1 MKVTKLLRRT
11 TSLFLALV
19 MLLSFPVGA
28 YSEGTGS
35 DPEAPEVPEG
45 YVWRTLSVELA
56 PFEEDC
62 LEKEE
67 EEAARMAEKT
77 AEVTRFMELLL
88 SHDAAVAEEEEDDDS
103 EPVIAVRG
111 WMPED
116 VTAQAELIS
125 YADADLYA
133 ELAMM
138 QVELRFYDGEGR
150 LWTPAVPV
158 TVFVDGAAVRDARAG
173 EMDPTVY
180 VYREDVEEEELRKQ
194 TRRVDEPEE
203 RLFSVQAFSA
213 ARTGDEEK
221 TYELE
226 EEEVHV
232 DVVERGLVK
241 DDEFPDAVCFE
252 TASESL
258 RFAVTAR
265 QQDRSFSA
273 STEDGETEIVVMG
286 ALPCG
291 LSAQV
296 TQTAVE
302 AETLD
307 LPGEL
312 VRSWD
317 LSLTHPEAA
326 DYQIDGTV
334 KVALRDA
341 ALAEMQDEDWELQL
355 WQLRENDDPVRV
367 KSAAFRGEDLRFSA
381 DSLASYAV
389 VRVAVE
395 RCLTASDGETYSV
408 RVSYDS
414 YAGIPAGAEL
424 QVREILPED
433 IVYAKYLS
441 KSVEC
446 AGQKMADLDFAR
458 MFDISL
464 RDPETGV
471 EYQPNQN
478 VKVSIELLSEEV
490 NESTLVDVVHF
501 GQQTEVMGSAVN
513 GEAVAFETKGFSVYV
528 LMGVTLEKT
537 ITAADGSSYEVS
549 VTYGKSAGIPSGAEL
564 KVREL
569 DGEEYQQ
576 YLKKTASFLSRSAE
590 ELEYTRFFDITI
602 EKDGVVYEPNE
613 AVTVSVKLMNRPG
626 NRGEVRVV
634 HFGADGTELL
644 ENEMNAEGVL
654 EFETNSF
661 SVYAITD
668 ESGDVV
674 VPRVW
679 YYFYQ
684 YQRGSNGIITEGGK
698 PKYMLTPD
706 EKNGT
711 QIIRTQGKLLE
722 VPNEDFAATNALY
735 FLGWYIWDE
744 EKNKWGEKIE
754 FDTPISVMW
763 GAEGSDPLVY
773 GNSVVVPKEYDAQ
786 GKQINQGV
794 KVTVRARYTSDFAT
808 IVFYNDTKEG
818 LLIQTTVRVP
828 VPEGETTTVYEIPD
842 VTDEQ
847 FTVAPD
853 ANHSDFA
860 FYGWNENRA
869 TPWENYYSEDNYTTR
884 PPQKT
889 LTVEAHGTY
898 SMYPVFC
905 KGHWVI
911 YHTAPVGSGAGYVK
925 PEFVLT
931 NGRAT
936 KPEDPDWRGYAFRFW
951 SAVPT
956 FDLETGEFYQFND
969 PDQPN
974 YQAEDPANN
983 EYNFNQ
989 VVDKTL
995 HLYAVWQAG
1004 YSTYNVIVWK
1014 QRVEDDRDLPNQRKS
1029 YEFDSQYTFDAKV
1042 WEEGDAEITLQS
1054 SGLDFTKLDT
1064 NPDFKDDFVG
1074 FHHKSD
1080 QNPAV
1085 DDQCDTV
1092 SARVLGN
1099 GTTTL
1104 NVYYDRD
1111 IIRFKFYKGSAPG
1124 PRSKYYT
1131 DRPNPEYE
1139 AGNGDDAK
1147 WGYVNG
1153 HYELLTK
1160 ATKVT
1165 GSWTVNGTDVSN
1177 ATIAGNRTA
1186 GYDGKF
1192 YTRSGA
1198 YYNYSY
1204 TATEYTFDNLPP
1216 ADITLIYYCKYYTY
1230 GTNYSNIDWR
1240 VARYKETVET
1250 EWYTAEG
1257 VKYEGTRYK
1266 LNSNWFWYTGLYG
1279 QNLSKYGYEWPS
1291 GHWMVYSNNTPTDDY
1306 GLTFMGQFVL
1316 YDDVYSYKDRD
1327 FRLYYDSD
1335 SDAKVYFYLQK
1346 EDGSWSYVADAT
1358 GALTF
1363 PRDRWGRITGGV
1375 GFKFTDKYDGYD
1387 FDSYVITS
1395 TSATVNDN
1403 TAWID
1408 ANVGESVGV
1417 YYGQELHIRYTREFY
1432 NLSYFDGMD
1441 GQPLTVLN
1449 QKGNTLQV
1457 EEDLRFGE
1465 TLEKYYPEM
1474 DLNKFQVVPKEAG
1487 WEYQGRW
1494 YADWNPCTTQ
1504 VLFRSRI
1511 DENGKEVAVEEDEWK
1526 LWYYVLKDDLNKEHI
1541 YVGHVPTEE
1550 EKALTD
1556 RDYDM
1561 DPCVFYTT
1569 MPNRNLAIYAGF
1581 THPWYWIKIDP
1592 NGGELNWLTEDGKR
1606 NTTQSTYFWEQYG
1619 AEIKEYTVTRNFV
1632 KDRNYG
1638 EFYYHYDEFNSNEP
1652 EGEQPATR
1660 LAYYTDDPGDPLLT
1674 EAEKRTKYGKTGSG
1688 NAFKLIGWFK
1698 VDESAPAGQQLKRYD
1713 FANETVTGNLILRA
1727 MWRQE
1732 GDIYVYY
1739 STDHA
1744 VNANGA
1750 VVNGLTLH
1758 GEALQ
1763 DLDSNG
1769 NYVKYQDNS
1778 SVMVPVGDGENQTTL
1793 YATDA
1798 DNNRYELVGW
1808 FYQSQVTPAGGI
1820 FHTSYDLDQHPVID
1834 ADNPRRPFDT
1844 VILYPVFRTG
1854 GDEGSGG
1861 NETALILDANGG
1873 RRNENFDQLDP
1884 NVAQYSSDGTQVRYI
1899 KKLLLNMDI
1908 NLPIS
1913 LPGNDVFI
1921 KDKAE
1926 LLGWAANKDAKQ
1938 PTFTAKQLVGVDNS
1952 EGGGFDGVNGN
1963 ILYAVWHVSE
1973 LSVKVH
1979 LIDTASQPISGAKFT
1994 LDSVTGN
2001 LVSNDTG
2008 WLAQGDE
2015 IVFNLKTPD
2024 KPGDPAKTYVLS
2036 EIETATGYIPL
2047 PAPVSITIDYYGNFD
2062 VEYATDAVL
2071 TEQEEKSLNVMNVAV
2086 GEYTITII
2094 ERPAVCKVAR
2104 NGTEKLFDSLNAAV
2118 DYIGTGN
2125 TGTIEMVRDY
2135 KIPYEDIVGVDAG
2148 TNITLTTAAKGVKYP
2163 YIGDGETA
2171 TITRAENS
2179 PSLFT
2184 VNGSFSLNN
2193 IILDGAND
2201 KFSGKTD
2208 GGLICVNNGGKLSV
2222 GTGTTLQNS
2231 TDDTKGGA
2239 IYLAPGAEATVTACT
2254 ITGNKAAD
2262 GAGIYVSANAKLN
2275 ISGSINFGGS
2285 SITAG
2290 NFSTNAISGESPKN
2304 ATQDYPYGRQDIY
2317 LAESEDAPTSL
2328 YVTGELTGGDG
2339 TIWVWAESEKHYGM
2353 NKDFA
2358 LVTSPA
2364 LLTEATMHAFRNAR
2378 EDAVTGC
2385 GSEYLTG
2392 QVGSQQMRIAWTG
2405 GINVNFK
2412 KTDGFGEKLEG
2423 AKFTLFTDLA
2433 CTEFVMNQGER
2444 VTATSNENGVVTF
2457 EAVSNGVYYLMETV
2471 SPDGY
2476 EENTYRYI
2484 LLVGKDYVTVPTD
2497 ANKITG
2503 VWANVLRGITQEQ
2516 IDAQRTAYN
2525 EVFNNTELYG
2535 DDYKRDETNYVIFRL
2550 EENADSYRYSTI
2562 PDIARKGIV
2571 NFSSVKR
2578 PVILSKVSP
2587 VLMPLAYGKFR
2598 LLSVDGSEIKNENL
2612 LDSDASGVFFAG
2624 VLSVGTYLLEET
2636 AAPYNP
2642 KNSAESYTKPDH
2654 YFVFQVTESGIM
2666 ALKKGQDDEE
2676 SFALTN
2682 TITVA
2687 TSDEY
2692 KIPENS

>member
-1 MKVTKLLRRT
+1 M
-11 TSLFLALV
+11 
-19 MLLSFPVGA
+19 
-28 YSEGTGS
+28 
-35 DPEAPEVPEG
+35 
-45 YVWRTLSVELA
+45 
-56 PFEEDC
+56 
-62 LEKEE
+62 
-67 EEAARMAEKT
+67 
-77 AEVTRFMELLL
+77 
-88 SHDAAVAEEEEDDDS
+88 
-103 EPVIAVRG
+103 
-111 WMPED
+111 
-116 VTAQAELIS
+116 
-125 YADADLYA
+125 
-133 ELAMM
+133 
-138 QVELRFYDGEGR
+138 
-150 LWTPAVPV
+150 
-158 TVFVDGAAVRDARAG
+158 
-173 EMDPTVY
+173 
-180 VYREDVEEEELRKQ
+180 
-194 TRRVDEPEE
+194 
-203 RLFSVQAFSA
+203 
-213 ARTGDEEK
+213 
-221 TYELE
+221 
-226 EEEVHV
+226 
-232 DVVERGLVK
+232 
-241 DDEFPDAVCFE
+241 
-252 TASESL
+252 
-258 RFAVTAR
+258 
-265 QQDRSFSA
+265 
-273 STEDGETEIVVMG
+273 
-286 ALPCG
+286 
-291 LSAQV
+291 
-296 TQTAVE
+296 
-302 AETLD
+302 
-307 LPGEL
+307 
-312 VRSWD
+312 
-317 LSLTHPEAA
+317 
-326 DYQIDGTV
+326 
-334 KVALRDA
+334 
-341 ALAEMQDEDWELQL
+341 
-355 WQLRENDDPVRV
+355 
-367 KSAAFRGEDLRFSA
+367 
-381 DSLASYAV
+381 
-389 VRVAVE
+389 
-395 RCLTASDGETYSV
+395 
-408 RVSYDS
+408 
-414 YAGIPAGAEL
+414 
-424 QVREILPED
+424 
-433 IVYAKYLS
+433 
-441 KSVEC
+441 
-446 AGQKMADLDFAR
+446 
-458 MFDISL
+458 
-464 RDPETGV
+464 
-471 EYQPNQN
+471 
-478 VKVSIELLSEEV
+478 
-490 NESTLVDVVHF
+490 
-501 GQQTEVMGSAVN
+501 
-513 GEAVAFETKGFSVYV
+513 
-528 LMGVTLEKT
+528 
-537 ITAADGSSYEVS
+537 
-549 VTYGKSAGIPSGAEL
+549 
-564 KVREL
+564 
-569 DGEEYQQ
+569 
-576 YLKKTASFLSRSAE
+576 
-590 ELEYTRFFDITI
+590 
-602 EKDGVVYEPNE
+602 
-613 AVTVSVKLMNRPG
+613 
-626 NRGEVRVV
+626 
-634 HFGADGTELL
+634 
-644 ENEMNAEGVL
+644 
-654 EFETNSF
+654 
-661 SVYAITD
+661 
-668 ESGDVV
+668 
-674 VPRVW
+674 
-679 YYFYQ
+679 
-684 YQRGSNGIITEGGK
+684 
-698 PKYMLTPD
+698 
-706 EKNGT
+706 
-711 QIIRTQGKLLE
+711 
-722 VPNEDFAATNALY
+722 
-735 FLGWYIWDE
+735 
-744 EKNKWGEKIE
+744 
-754 FDTPISVMW
+754 
-763 GAEGSDPLVY
+763 
-773 GNSVVVPKEYDAQ
+773 
-786 GKQINQGV
+786 
-794 KVTVRARYTSDFAT
+794 
-808 IVFYNDTKEG
+808 
-818 LLIQTTVRVP
+818 
-828 VPEGETTTVYEIPD
+828 
-842 VTDEQ
+842 
-847 FTVAPD
+847 
-853 ANHSDFA
+853 
-860 FYGWNENRA
+860 
-869 TPWENYYSEDNYTTR
+869 
-884 PPQKT
+884 
-889 LTVEAHGTY
+889 
-898 SMYPVFC
+898 
-905 KGHWVI
+905 
-911 YHTAPVGSGAGYVK
+911 
-925 PEFVLT
+925 LT

-936 KPEDPDWRGYAFRFW
+936 KPGDPYWRGHNFRFW
-951 SAVPT
+951 SEEPT
-956 FDLETGEFYQFND
+956 FDLETGEIFPEN
-969 PDQPN
+969 PDI
-974 YQAEDPANN
+974 E
-983 EYNFNQ
+983 EYNFNNI
-989 VVDKTL
+989 VDKTL
-995 HLYAVWQAG
+995 HLYAVWKRG

-1014 QRVEDDRDLPNQRKS
+1014 QRVDDDRDLLNKEKT

-1042 WEEGDAEITLQS
+1042 WEEGDEEVTLQS
-1054 SGLDFTKLDT
+1054 SGLDFTRLDT
-1064 NPDFKDDFVG
+1064 NPDFQKDFVG
-1074 FHHKSD
+1074 FHHK
-1080 QNPAV
+1080 V
-1085 DDQCDTV
+1085 DDETSADDPNRDTV
-1092 SARVLGN
+1092 SAKVLAN

-1111 IIRFKFYKGSAPG
+1111 IVSFKFYRGANS
-1124 PRSKYYT
+1124 YT
-1131 DRPNPEYE
+1131 DWHYKQHPDPEYQV
-1139 AGNGDDAK
+1139 GNGDDAK
-1147 WGYVNG
+1147 WGIVNG
-1153 HYELLTK
+1153 KYELLKGVT
-1160 ATKVT
+1160 TTQKVWAVS
-1165 GSWTVNGTDVSN
+1165 GTVVSELP
-1177 ATIAGNRTA
+1177 TETSYYGY
-1186 GYDGKF
+1186 YDGKF
-1192 YTRSGA
+1192 YTKSG
-1198 YYNYSY
+1198 NRYSE
-1204 TATEYTFDNLPP
+1204 TGFTFENPP
-1216 ADITLIYYCKYYTY
+1216 TDFSKTYYCRYLYYYY
-1230 GTNYSNIDWR
+1230 GWKEEYRQAAAKTVTVRLW
-1240 VARYKETVET
+1240 YKQNGEL
-1250 EWYTAEG
+1250 
-1257 VKYEGTRYK
+1257 YEGIRYK
-1266 LNSNWFWYTGLYG
+1266 LNPDWFWFTGLYG
-1279 QNLSKYGYEWPS
+1279 QDLAKYGYEWP
-1291 GHWMVYSNNTPTDDY
+1291 TDRLW
-1306 GLTFMGQFVL
+1306 GVFGKPERGGNWTLTYMAQFVL
-1316 YDDVYSYKDRD
+1316 DPDCITYEENDC
-1327 FRLYYDSD
+1327 RLYGNGSPN
-1335 SDAKVYFYLQK
+1335 AKIFFYLQK
-1346 EDGSWSYVADAT
+1346 EDGSYALDSSLAD
-1358 GALTF
+1358 
-1363 PRDRWGRITGGV
+1363 GV
-1375 GFKFTDKYDGYD
+1375 GVSSGTKFTFSDKYDG
-1387 FDSYVITS
+1387 FSVSSYYLAPSSS
-1395 TSATVNDN
+1395 TSLPETGWTEAVVGGKATIWSGY
-1403 TAWID
+1403 T
-1408 ANVGESVGV
+1408 
-1417 YYGQELHIRYTREFY
+1417 LHVRYARKFY
-1432 NLSYFDGMD
+1432 DISYFDGMD

-1449 QKGNTLQV
+1449 QKGHTLQV
-1457 EEDLRFGE
+1457 EENLRFGE
-1465 TLEKYYPEM
+1465 ALEEYYPEM
-1474 DLNKFQVVPKEAG
+1474 DLNKFQVVPKESG
-1487 WEYQGRW
+1487 WEYKGRW
-1494 YADWNPCTTQ
+1494 YVDWNPCTTQ

-1526 LWYYVLKDDLNKEHI
+1526 LWYYVLKDDDNKEHI

-1606 NTTQSTYFWEQYG
+1606 NTSQSTYFWEQYG
-1619 AEIKEYTVTRNFV
+1619 AEIQEYTVTRNFV

-1660 LAYYTDDPGDPLLT
+1660 LAYYTNDPDDPLLT

-1793 YATDA
+1793 YATDV

-1808 FYQSQVTPAGGI
+1808 FYQSQITPAGGI

-1873 RRNENFDQLDP
+1873 RRNDNFKLDP
-1884 NVAQYSSDGTQVRYI
+1884 NVAQYSSDTQVKYI

-1913 LPGNDVFI
+1913 LPGNGVFI

-1938 PTFTAKQLVGVDNS
+1938 PTFTAEQLVGVDNS

-2047 PAPVSITIDYYGNFD
+2047 PAPVRITIDYYGSFD

-2071 TEQEEKSLNVMNVAV
+2071 TEQEEKSLNVKKVAV

-2104 NGTEKLFDSLNAAV
+2104 DGTEKLFDSLNAAV

-2392 QVGSQQMRIAWTG
+2392 QVGSQQMWIAWTG

-2476 EENTYRYI
+2476 EENTNRYI

-2525 EVFNNTELYG
+2525 EVFNKTELYG

-2578 PVILSKVSP
+2578 PVILSKVNT
-2587 VLMPLAYGKFR
+2587 VLMPLAGGKFTLR
-2598 LLSVDGSEIKNENL
+2598 SIDGSEIKNDNL
-2612 LDSDASGVFFAG
+2612 LDSDESGVFFAG

-2636 AAPYNP
+2636 AAPHNP

-2654 YFVFQVTESGIM
+2654 YFVFQVNESGIM